1 MSYSDSRG
9 GALYIYATSYINYQ
23 SIPETVRIIN
33 STFDGNYVD
42 SDLETLPGEINGAS
56 IFVSEGKVYMF
67 NSSITN
73 SHVKHK
79 GDIYTGIYPIQSY
92 QDYDENDKVIHISGG
107 SFAAEYSNIQSYKN
121 QQWGG
126 TYVYDTSPGFKDPA
140 NGDYSLSD
148 KSPLIGQGSA
158 TWSDLNYTAPDKDI
172 LGNPRPNPSG
182 TAPDIGAYENANS
195 VTDAPMPARNFIAK
209 AISYGAH
216 VAGQVERR
224 YQATRTQI
232 IFNIKFM

>member
-1 MSYSDSRG
+1 MAVVLPQNIPIFSH
-9 GALYIYATSYINYQ
+9 IKIN
-23 SIPETVRIIN
+23 R
-33 STFDGNYVD
+33 
-42 SDLETLPGEINGAS
+42 
-56 IFVSEGKVYMF
+56 
-67 NSSITN
+67 
-73 SHVKHK
+73 
-79 GDIYTGIYPIQSY
+79 
-92 QDYDENDKVIHISGG
+92 
-107 SFAAEYSNIQSYKN
+107 
-121 QQWGG
+121 WGG

-209 AISYGAH
+209 AISYGAQLSWSPSRKTISSSENADNIQYQVYVDGKN
-216 VAGQVERR
+216 VAQTSDTVFVVKGLTLDQTYSIYLTAKNTSIERECS
-224 YQATRTQI
+224 QLDI
-232 IFNIKFM
+232 